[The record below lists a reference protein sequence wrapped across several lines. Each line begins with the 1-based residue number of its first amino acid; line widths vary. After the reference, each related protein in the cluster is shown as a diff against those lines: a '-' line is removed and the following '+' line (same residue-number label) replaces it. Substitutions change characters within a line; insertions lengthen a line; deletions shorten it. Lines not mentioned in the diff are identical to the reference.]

1 MGRSCVP
8 PGVCS
13 SERGVIGRIG
23 LGVALAIV
31 SIQGDVR

>member
-13 SERGVIGRIG
+13 GGRGVIGRIG
-23 LGVALAIV
+23 LSVALAIV
-31 SIQGDVR
+31 SI